1 MICGQVMGEM
11 IRMGWK
17 REQLDSLEILFWAC
31 RDRHG
36 NVISKPSPNILDEP
50 RGQNADKLKS

>member
-1 MICGQVMGEM
+1 MGEM